1 LKLRALHERIMKN
14 IAFGKLAR
22 AGQTRSLHRAVAAVP
37 GAKPAR
43 RLLAAGSLIM
53 YDVRHPFEERLE
65 LTLENLNARL
75 RANDLPAATYLI
87 VVEKDESFDSMLE
100 GFCGVE
106 EAAEVNK
113 VKMMEC
119 LERNEMVFADQTFET
134 EEDFC
139 PYIQEMMSCQPKCVC
154 KSPDFQEA
162 VELMK
167 AFLPYCDYKCGP
179 PDEVPEEMM
188 GYLMFG
194 AVIGGSMVL
203 VGFAYCCFCSAKG
216 GPTAPKTPGP
226 VSFSGPPAVTQF
238 PSTGYPMAPQW
249 DAPPPAYDP
258 NPAGRVCSQC
268 YTSLPVGAQ
277 FCPQCGAR
285 P

>member
-1 LKLRALHERIMKN
+1 
-14 IAFGKLAR
+14 
-22 AGQTRSLHRAVAAVP
+22 
-37 GAKPAR
+37 
-43 RLLAAGSLIM
+43 
-53 YDVRHPFEERLE
+53 
-65 LTLENLNARL
+65 
-75 RANDLPAATYLI
+75 
-87 VVEKDESFDSMLE
+87 
-100 GFCGVE
+100 
-106 EAAEVNK
+106 
-113 VKMMEC
+113 
-119 LERNEMVFADQTFET
+119 
-134 EEDFC
+134 
-139 PYIQEMMSCQPKCVC
+139 
-154 KSPDFQEA
+154 
-162 VELMK
+162 
-167 AFLPYCDYKCGP
+167 
-179 PDEVPEEMM
+179 M

-194 AVIGGSMVL
+194 AGTVQCMGKREGKCGCWAEAKCTRVQAGAHRKYACLLDACAPCAVIGGSMVL

-249 DAPPPAYDP
+249 DAPPQVAYAEAPAYDP